1 MSKQSDEKRG
11 KKEINFLSAV
21 HTIQNFI
28 TFLMQFLKVVIIV
41 SVFII
46 GRLDFY
52 VRENLEFDY
61 EDIALSFGSYK
72 DTYLINRIVEL
83 NFTELPDE
91 EPLPELEITTQAEQL
106 EKPPPSSNIS
116 ASDNRFVY
124 NVSVPLDI
132 YADDTPLIE
141 KVRYSYNVYVA
152 YFLLDLINNLV
163 IFYTLERRHFKTLF
177 LFQAFDV
184 LWILVCYWIK
194 FYCCLIESLLF
205 KCFVILL
212 IALFVLIDF
221 LS

>member
-1 MSKQSDEKRG
+1 MAGQVKKKRG
-11 KKEINFLSAV
+11 KQINFLSAV

-28 TFLMQFLKVVIIV
+28 TFLMQFVKVVIIV

-83 NFTELPDE
+83 NFTEIPDE
-91 EPLPELEITTQAEQL
+91 EPLPELEITTQAETL
-106 EKPPPSSNIS
+106 DKPANSN
-116 ASDNRFVY
+116 ASNSGDRFAY
-124 NVSVPLDI
+124 NVTIPLDI
-132 YADDTPLIE
+132 YVDDTPLIE
-141 KVRYSYNVYVA
+141 KLRYNYSVYVA
-152 YFLLDLINNLV
+152 YFWLDLLNNLV

-177 LFQAFDV
+177 LFQMFDV
-184 LWILVCYWIK
+184 LWILVCYWIN